1 MLCEAK
7 HSYDFS
13 DNEVRVNLYVLIH
26 LYKYNW
32 YLGVYKGRE
41 KAEKTH
47 CIGIFF
53 LHLFYLHSSYKT
65 LYSTYIVNNIK
76 Y

>member
-13 DNEVRVNLYVLIH
+13 DNEVRVNLYGLIH

-41 KAEKTH
+41 RESRKDTLH
-47 CIGIFF
+47 WDFF
-53 LHLFYLHSSYKT
+53 PAFILLT
-65 LYSTYIVNNIK
+65 
-76 Y
+76 

>member
-13 DNEVRVNLYVLIH
+13 DNEVRVNLYGLIH

-41 KAEKTH
+41 IEQKRHIALGFFS
-47 CIGIFF
+47 CI
-53 LHLFYLHSSYKT
+53 
-65 LYSTYIVNNIK
+65 YSTYIARIK
-76 Y
+76 HYIQHI